1 MAKGQ
6 EGLAEMNSESV
17 AKFVAEQV
25 KSGGVVLSKL
35 EASAVV
41 LVETSRFVYEIKPIG
56 VGEAREY
63 IINSGAPSPQNE
75 KICTA
80 IDAHYPLL
88 KHNMPD
94 WVGKGM
100 RMILRYRNGV
110 TILTGEVLAA
120 SVEGGGFK
128 YELWQ

>member
-1 MAKGQ
+1 MAKRE
-6 EGLAEMNSESV
+6 EGVAEMTTQAV
-17 AKFVAEQV
+17 QQFVAEQL
-25 KSGGVVLSKL
+25 KLGGVILSKL
-35 EASAVV
+35 EAGYEVV
-41 LVETSRFVYEIKPIG
+41 VETSRFVYCIKPT
-56 VGEAREY
+56 VEAGERAY
-63 IINSGAPSPQNE
+63 LINSGAPSPQGE

-88 KHNMPD
+88 KHNISD
-94 WVGKGM
+94 WIGKGM

-110 TILTGEVLAA
+110 TILTGETLAA

>member
-1 MAKGQ
+1 MVERSKGLV
-6 EGLAEMNSESV
+6 EMTAEAV
-17 AKFVAEQV
+17 AKFVEEQL
-25 KSGGVVLSKL
+25 KLGGVVLSKL
-35 EASAVV
+35 DPGANVMI
-41 LVETSRFVYEIKPIG
+41 ETPRFVYQIK
-56 VGEAREY
+56 VTTHDNKRAY
-63 IINSGAPSPQNE
+63 LVNSGAPSPQNE

-94 WVGKGM
+94 WIGKGM
-100 RMILRYRNGV
+100 RMILRYRNEV

>member
-1 MAKGQ
+1 MT
-6 EGLAEMNSESV
+6 AEAV
-17 AKFVAEQV
+17 AKFVAEQL
-25 KSGGVVLSKL
+25 KLGGVILSKL
-35 EASAVV
+35 ETEGNVM
-41 LVETSRFVYEIKPIG
+41 VETSRFVYQIK
-56 VGEAREY
+56 VATHDNKRAY
-63 IINSGAPSPQNE
+63 LVNSGAPSPQNE
-75 KICTA
+75 KICIA
-80 IDAHYPLL
+80 IDSHYPLL

-94 WVGKGM
+94 WIGKGM